1 MLEVEIGKLSDFPE
15 GEMKKVEVKGKE
27 ILVANIDGKL
37 YAIGDVCTHEE
48 CSLSDGMLQ
57 KDVVVCPC
65 HYAHFDVKTG
75 ENVERPFTGEDIEDE
90 PSYQVKVEGSD
101 VFILM

>member
-1 MLEVEIGKLSDFPE
+1 MQEINIGKISNFEKNQL
-15 GEMKKVEVKGKE
+15 KKVEVKGKE

-57 KDVVVCPC
+57 NDVVVCPC
-65 HYAHFDVKTG
+65 HYAKFDVKTG
-75 ENVERPFTGEDIEDE
+75 KNVEKPFTGEDIKDE
-90 PSYQVKVEGSD
+90 PTYKIKVEGND

>member
-1 MLEVEIGKLSDFPE
+1 MPRVKLGAASDFPE
-15 GEMKKVEVKGKE
+15 GKMKKVEVNGKE
-27 ILVANIDGKL
+27 ILIANIDGKL

-57 KDVVVCPC
+57 KDIVVCPC

-75 ENVERPFTGEDIEDE
+75 KNVEKPFTGEDIGDE
-90 PSYQVKVEGSD
+90 PAYEIEVEGND
-101 VFILM
+101 VFIVM

>member
-1 MLEVEIGKLSDFPE
+1 MVKLGTVSDFPE
-15 GEMKKVEVKGKE
+15 GAMKKVEVNGKE
-27 ILVANIDGKL
+27 ILVSNIDGKL

-57 KDVVVCPC
+57 NDVVVCPC

-75 ENVERPFTGEDIEDE
+75 KNVEKPFTGEDIENE
-90 PSYQVKVEGSD
+90 PSYEIKVKGDE
-101 VFILM
+101 VFVLI

>member
-1 MLEVEIGKLSDFPE
+1 MPMVKLGTVSDFPE
-15 GEMKKVEVKGKE
+15 GAMKKVEVNGKE
-27 ILVANIDGKL
+27 ILVSNIDGKL

-57 KDVVVCPC
+57 NDVVVCPC

-75 ENVERPFTGEDIEDE
+75 KNVEKPFTGEDIENE
-90 PSYQVKVEGSD
+90 PSYEIKVKGDE
-101 VFILM
+101 VFVLI